1 MHSLKDQMQVPEKDA
16 IIQALKECNCVMT
29 KAEHKLGVPEREIGY
44 KIRKHGI
51 RKEVGCESQR

>member
-16 IIQALKECNCVMT
+16 IIQALKCVMT